1 MIFALWSYDFN
12 PTPRLEGMVKEYKQA
27 LRVSETEREQ
37 LQRENQRLQCQEA
50 RVTTPPR
57 LMTTPTRS
65 TSPPVPDTPSKDIV
79 LEQEPHGAEFEVSWC
94 VQWSAGIDPVHVS
107 VS

>member
-1 MIFALWSYDFN
+1 M
-12 PTPRLEGMVKEYKQA
+12 KEYKQA

-37 LQRENQRLQCQEA
+37 LQRENQRLQRQEA

-65 TSPPVPDTPSKDIV
+65 MSPPVPDTPSKDIV

-94 VQWSAGIDPVHVS
+94 VQWSAGMDAVHVS
-107 VS
+107 VLVHVCMCVS